1 LSRYVDDTQREE
13 EKGLVEKKPGYTP
26 SLIQRGLEQLGNV
39 QRTARTPDPSTTGY
53 TAHGDTTRPEEVTAE
68 PRTSIFYPTITQD
81 PQYTRPTERV
91 KDTERPEETPH
102 PQEEVPT
109 PKITLPKPVKRPV
122 KTVTSTTGRG
132 DTERPE
138 EAVKTEKR
146 PSPPKSLADRAV
158 TKIIGKVSPRKV
170 EAIGKERYSH
180 QTRDTTRL
188 SELPP
193 VEKRPHIDRSAEVW
207 EAAEAP
213 FVAVS
218 TGLRSAG
225 KGFRTQAALKSDLYS
240 KTVYS
245 GVGLGLR
252 AGASAFEAFTM
263 PVRPI
268 LVSQT
273 LENTAKIVT
282 SAKYRGAAISQ
293 ITKDPLGAG
302 ADIIGGFVG
311 GYALGKVISGVGTK
325 IKTRSM
331 KEILDIPDEEFYVK
345 EEWGMRYPE
354 TEIVH
359 EKSFV
364 GFMTPE
370 KTKIVDTTSNAKFG
384 TIADDL
390 ISEKGWR
397 PTQVGAAS
405 DEAISQAKIS
415 KSILDKARAD
425 RIALM
430 NKGDALVP
438 ALIPED
444 GGIVSTVYHPT
455 FRFNTREIHI
465 PGTRINLPKINPS
478 FIDASKLMG
487 IVGAG
492 SSLRKDTKGGSSRSL
507 LDEISRTIHMAGPS
521 TRPTPKPTPP
531 SVIKG
536 PIIIHWSHRGVI
548 QRKRYDP
555 RYMPPYMPPI
565 TIQTPK
571 PKGKT
576 TQIQEQTQ
584 IISPRM
590 VPLSTPKLKPPELTH
605 RKTLYIDE
613 PRKKT
618 RKKGRKRKTRG
629 EVRLRPVK
637 LPKGWKF

>member
-263 PVRPI
+263 PVRPL
-268 LVSQT
+268 LVHKSV
-273 LENTAKIVT
+273 ENVAKVVT
-282 SAKYRGAAISQ
+282 DAKYRGAAISQ

-302 ADIIGGFVG
+302 ADIAGGLVG
-311 GYALGKVISGVGTK
+311 GYAFGRVASYGLQKAGVVKPSSYKLTQKTGSIDDVVMEVGKSPAELMPRGKWRSSWEIARRGGTSLVQLEKHPGLASYWKPVPVYTSFPTKLSTLIGGVSSL
-325 IKTRSM
+325 TRS
-331 KEILDIPDEEFYVK
+331 F
-345 EEWGMRYPE
+345 E
-354 TEIVH
+354 T
-359 EKSFV
+359 
-364 GFMTPE
+364 
-370 KTKIVDTTSNAKFG
+370 
-384 TIADDL
+384 
-390 ISEKGWR
+390 
-397 PTQVGAAS
+397 
-405 DEAISQAKIS
+405 
-415 KSILDKARAD
+415 
-425 RIALM
+425 
-430 NKGDALVP
+430 
-438 ALIPED
+438 
-444 GGIVSTVYHPT
+444 VSTGEMERIINWSHQGDRTTPT
-455 FRFNTREIHI
+455 
-465 PGTRINLPKINPS
+465 
-478 FIDASKLMG
+478 
-487 IVGAG
+487 
-492 SSLRKDTKGGSSRSL
+492 
-507 LDEISRTIHMAGPS
+507 
-521 TRPTPKPTPP
+521 PTPP
-531 SVIKG
+531 SFKEG
-536 PIIIHWSHRGVI
+536 PIIITWSHRGVI
-548 QRKRYDP
+548 PRKRYDP
-555 RYMPPYMPPI
+555 LYNPPPI
-565 TIQTPK
+565 TIQKQK
-571 PKGKT
+571 PISIQKQKPI
-576 TQIQEQTQ
+576 QIQEQTQ

-590 VPLSTPKLKPPELTH
+590 VPLSTPKLKPPELTQ